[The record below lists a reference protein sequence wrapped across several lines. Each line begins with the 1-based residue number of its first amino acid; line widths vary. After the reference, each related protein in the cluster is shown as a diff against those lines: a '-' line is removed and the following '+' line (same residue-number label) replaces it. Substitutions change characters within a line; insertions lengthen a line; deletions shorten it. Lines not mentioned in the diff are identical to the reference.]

1 MSSNSPVIPQE
12 SSQVPHAAGI
22 PAPTA
27 PANVLATDL
36 RRGYYREDP
45 RYKSPALATI
55 LSLMPGLGQIY
66 VGYYQQGF
74 INILVIASLIA
85 LLNRGAGHLEPLF
98 GLFLAFYW
106 LYNLV
111 DAARRATFYN
121 QALAGL
127 GPMEMPEGMKMP
139 DRRGALLG
147 GVLMML
153 VGVVA
158 FAHIQF
164 GMSLQWMER
173 WWPLA
178 LVLVGGFLIYQSA
191 AARKKEKK

>member
-1 MSSNSPVIPQE
+1 MSSSPVVPQE
-12 SSQVPHAAGI
+12 TNQGSQAAGT
-22 PAPTA
+22 PAPTP
-27 PANVLATDL
+27 PAYLPATDL

-74 INILVIASLIA
+74 INILVVASLIA

-127 GPMEMPEGMKMP
+127 GPTEMPEGMKMP

-147 GVLMML
+147 GILMIV
-153 VGVVA
+153 VGAGA

-178 LVLVGGFLIYQSA
+178 LILVGGYLIYQSA
-191 AARKKEKK
+191 SARKKDKK

>member
-1 MSSNSPVIPQE
+1 MSSSPAVPQE
-12 SSQVPHAAGI
+12 SNQGAPAAGTPT
-22 PAPTA
+22 PAPPTYIPTA
-27 PANVLATDL
+27 DL

-45 RYKSPALATI
+45 RYKSPALATL

-66 VGYYQQGF
+66 VGYYQLGF
-74 INILVIASLIA
+74 INILVVASLIA

-127 GPMEMPEGMKMP
+127 GPTEMPEGMKMP

-147 GVLMML
+147 GILMIL
-153 VGVVA
+153 VGAAA

-164 GMSLQWMER
+164 GMSFQWMER

-178 LVLVGGFLIYQSA
+178 LVLVGAYLTYQSA
-191 AARKKEKK
+191 TARKKEKK